1 MPGITLVFR
10 ASSTQQTA
18 LGQLLFQQQDPS
30 SPNYHQW
37 IAPEQYADRFGLSSA
52 DLQQVRTWLQSQG
65 FTIAETARSRTWISF
80 NGTAG
85 QASAAFHTPIHRY
98 LVDGKMHYANSA
110 DPVLPAA
117 LANVVSSIRG
127 LHDFRLKPS
136 VHQILPAYNGAG
148 GQHEIA
154 PDDFATIYD
163 IMPLYAAGINGAG
176 QKLAILGQTDI
187 STSDI
192 ARFRS
197 TFNLPAINL
206 VQKLTGP
213 DPGISSGDEL
223 EAALDLEWSGAVAR
237 DAQIVYVNSTDV
249 ITSATYAVD
258 QNVAPVM
265 SMSYGLCEAA
275 DLVDLPSIQSL
286 AQQANSQGMTWIGV
300 TGDAGA
306 ADCEMT
312 GNDPAQTGLAVDSPG
327 SIPEVTAMGGTMF
340 NEGTGAYWGVN
351 GPNLGS
357 ALSYIPE
364 MAWNES
370 SVTNGLAATGGGRSI
385 YFPQPSWQTGSGVP
399 NDGFR
404 HVPDIAFNAAAG
416 HDYYYLY
423 SGGPT
428 GVGGTSAAAPT
439 MAGVVALLNQYLKST
454 GLGNI
459 NPTLYRLAQ
468 NAPSAFHDVTSGNNI
483 VPCVT
488 GSPDCPNGT
497 MGYSAATGYDLT
509 TGLGSVDVN
518 NMVTLWTGSPAVA
531 TAVVASIDQNPV
543 FEQGN
548 RWVFTVTLTEE
559 AGIGATL
566 TNFTINGASFT
577 SQISSL
583 FGGSTISAL
592 GSISA
597 TVALASVAVPTTVT
611 FVFSG
616 TDNAGHP
623 WTVQFPVPFS
633 GPQTNLA
640 VGGVTNAASYQK
652 AYAPGMIVAVFGS
665 AMGDFAQSAGTLP
678 LPEYLAGFEA
688 YVNNVPAPL
697 YYVSPTQVNIQIP
710 YETPAGLATLSVGN
724 PYANFDFNIRVASS
738 APGIFTFA
746 DGTVNPSN
754 SAVRGQTVTMF
765 ITGEG
770 KVTPSLADGTSP
782 SARTPLSQLPK
793 PVLPVTVTVGGVQTA
808 TPAFIGIPSGLV
820 GVTQINFTIPTTV
833 SVGLQPVVVTVGTV
847 SSPPANINITN

>member
-1 MPGITLVFR
+1 
-10 ASSTQQTA
+10 
-18 LGQLLFQQQDPS
+18 
-30 SPNYHQW
+30 
-37 IAPEQYADRFGLSSA
+37 
-52 DLQQVRTWLQSQG
+52 
-65 FTIAETARSRTWISF
+65 
-80 NGTAG
+80 
-85 QASAAFHTPIHRY
+85 
-98 LVDGKMHYANSA
+98 
-110 DPVLPAA
+110 
-117 LANVVSSIRG
+117 
-127 LHDFRLKPS
+127 
-136 VHQILPAYNGAG
+136 
-148 GQHEIA
+148 
-154 PDDFATIYD
+154 
-163 IMPLYAAGINGAG
+163 
-176 QKLAILGQTDI
+176 
-187 STSDI
+187 
-192 ARFRS
+192 
-197 TFNLPAINL
+197 
-206 VQKLTGP
+206 
-213 DPGISSGDEL
+213 
-223 EAALDLEWSGAVAR
+223 
-237 DAQIVYVNSTDV
+237 
-249 ITSATYAVD
+249 
-258 QNVAPVM
+258 
-265 SMSYGLCEAA
+265 
-275 DLVDLPSIQSL
+275 
-286 AQQANSQGMTWIGV
+286 
-300 TGDAGA
+300 
-306 ADCEMT
+306 
-312 GNDPAQTGLAVDSPG
+312 
-327 SIPEVTAMGGTMF
+327 
-340 NEGTGAYWGVN
+340 
-351 GPNLGS
+351 
-357 ALSYIPE
+357 
-364 MAWNES
+364 
-370 SVTNGLAATGGGRSI
+370 
-385 YFPQPSWQTGSGVP
+385 
-399 NDGFR
+399 
-404 HVPDIAFNAAAG
+404 
-416 HDYYYLY
+416 
-423 SGGPT
+423 
-428 GVGGTSAAAPT
+428 
-439 MAGVVALLNQYLKST
+439 
-454 GLGNI
+454 
-459 NPTLYRLAQ
+459 
-468 NAPSAFHDVTSGNNI
+468 
-483 VPCVT
+483 
-488 GSPDCPNGT
+488 